1 MTEGDR
7 LLAEMLLKIKE
18 TQGRDEMISELA
30 RLVEEER
37 KS

>member
-1 MTEGDR
+1 MGDSDR

-18 TQGRDEMISELA
+18 TKGRDAMVSELA

-37 KS
+37 NS